1 MMDQF
6 HLREE
11 VLLHDIGEKVFI
23 IFGKDAFDQD
33 KWVVEAVSF
42 IIVYNL
48 CELPTIVSS
57 N

>member
-33 KWVVEAVSF
+33 K
-42 IIVYNL
+42 
-48 CELPTIVSS
+48 
-57 N
+57 